1 MHINHRRNR
10 DTTHP
15 ARRMI
20 HNFYAVG
27 DCAELNGTIAG
38 LWLASK
44 DQGEAVADI
53 IAGKISE
60 MPPKTYR
67 PKPKLPSF

>member
-1 MHINHRRNR
+1 MSR
-10 DTTHP
+10 
-15 ARRMI
+15 
-20 HNFYAVG
+20 
-27 DCAELNGTIAG
+27 AEIDGKVIG

-53 IAGKISE
+53 IAGKIDA

-67 PKPKLPSF
+67 PKPKLPVF